1 MIEIRQVLPSETWE
15 LRQKVMWP
23 DKPIEFVVLENDA
36 KGLHFGVFQNGSLVS
51 VISLFVENS
60 EAQFRKFA
68 TDKDFQGKGYG
79 TKLLEYVVQQAKSLK
94 ISRLFCDARTSA
106 IGFYER
112 FGMKVVSDVFQK
124 SGKDYVRMEIKL
136 DE

>member
-15 LRQKVMWP
+15 LRHKVMWP
-23 DKPIEFVVLENDA
+23 DKPIEFVKLENDA